1 MNHERFTII
10 YFIIALNLVNV
21 IFILLSHYNE
31 TEIGLNIAQ
40 NMQLNM
46 FHCYLKLFEL
56 VNKLCRLF
64 EKSFKYSKLDDSYIK
79 NILLNLFHI
88 KVYLQVTIKPKNFKL
103 ISNVGISITTNLYNL
118 KEYLHQI
125 TLF

>member
-1 MNHERFTII
+1 
-10 YFIIALNLVNV
+10 
-21 IFILLSHYNE
+21 
-31 TEIGLNIAQ
+31 
-40 NMQLNM
+40 MQLNM

-56 VNKLCRLF
+56 VNKLCRLL